1 MEVAVGLPAILRL
14 AGSYSSGGD
23 SWSCGMECSRGVY
36 LTLGIL
42 FHLGRS
48 DGHCSFCIKSVFFL
62 QDQYQISMLSRAPPE
77 PETIFSLW
85 LSWKVY
91 QLILYRPLEFKSI
104 GISAISFFV
113 IEIWFFRISGFFT
126 VHGYFTNN
134 ICQFCTVHIKDPT
147 LTQNRWIFFVILY
160 HSWNINNSILEFLT
174 ARLRV
179 NYKFLT

>member
-14 AGSYSSGGD
+14 TCSYSSGGD

-62 QDQYQISMLSRAPPE
+62 LYQYQISMLSRTPPE

-85 LSWKVY
+85 SSWKVH
-91 QLILYRPLEFKSI
+91 QLFHYASEVQKFR
-104 GISAISFFV
+104 ISAISFFV
-113 IEIWFFRISGFFT
+113 TEICFLGFSFFLTVYDYFVNNLCQFFT
-126 VHGYFTNN
+126 VH
-134 ICQFCTVHIKDPT
+134 
-147 LTQNRWIFFVILY
+147 
-160 HSWNINNSILEFLT
+160 S
-174 ARLRV
+174 
-179 NYKFLT
+179 